1 MGRLKIE
8 PMERSDRLVNY
19 WKKEKAVVAC
29 IVIFGLSFNVGM
41 VLGPIYQGKLIDS
54 IVAGD
59 PLASTATLAA
69 AFVGLIALIQALRY
83 FKRFYI
89 RRFANGT
96 SATMRLMIYN
106 NIMSKPAAELE
117 GESAGNLMTRVVA
130 DVDLCVEGMRKFTTE
145 LFDTGVLMASYLVSL
160 LAYDAPIT
168 LLSAAFVPAAMF
180 LAQKL
185 KTVIY
190 KYAVDWR
197 KKSGEVAS
205 LTYETIDNAM
215 LYRVRGLERDNVER
229 YEKELDDLRIK
240 AVKANV
246 LENSMQP
253 IYNVIA
259 MAGILFVIGFG
270 GKKVIDGGWTV
281 GNFSTYITIFVAMA
295 FKASKASKLFNSVQK
310 SQISWKRI
318 KPYLGEYRKKGEP
331 EVARPDG
338 ETTLEVEGLA
348 FGFDAARAPIVSGIR
363 FSAKGGQIIGITGPI
378 ASGKSSLAL
387 ALTGLY
393 PYAGSIRVNGE
404 ELRDVG
410 ESRRNGLISYMGH
423 RPELLSDTIH
433 DNIALGADPDAV
445 AALRD
450 VCFDEDLETMS
461 EGTDTLVGNG
471 GVRLSGGQ
479 QARIALARALAQKK
493 NIIILD
499 DPFSAIDMAT
509 EEKIIENLR
518 NDYRDSV
525 VVIVSHRLS
534 IFDKIDGIILL
545 DRNGN
550 ADYGTHEELLRRSPV
565 YAEIREL
572 QCAECGA
579 KK

>member
-1 MGRLKIE
+1 
-8 PMERSDRLVNY
+8 
-19 WKKEKAVVAC
+19 
-29 IVIFGLSFNVGM
+29 
-41 VLGPIYQGKLIDS
+41 
-54 IVAGD
+54 
-59 PLASTATLAA
+59 
-69 AFVGLIALIQALRY
+69 
-83 FKRFYI
+83 
-89 RRFANGT
+89 
-96 SATMRLMIYN
+96 
-106 NIMSKPAAELE
+106 
-117 GESAGNLMTRVVA
+117 
-130 DVDLCVEGMRKFTTE
+130 MRKFTTE
-145 LFDTGVLMASYLVSL
+145 LFDTGVLMAAYLVSL
-160 LAYDAPIT
+160 LAYDVPIT
-168 LLSAAFVPAAMF
+168 LLSVAFIPTAMF
-180 LAQKL
+180 LAEKL

-190 KYAVDWR
+190 KYAVEWR
-197 KKSGEVAS
+197 KKSSEVAS

-215 LYRVRGLERDNVER
+215 LYRVRGLERDNIDR
-229 YEKELDDLRIK
+229 YEKELDDLQGKAIK
-240 AVKANV
+240 ANI

-259 MAGILFVIGFG
+259 MAGVLFVIGLG
-270 GKKVIDGGWTV
+270 GKKVIEGGWTV

-318 KPYLGEYRKKGEP
+318 KPYLGEYRKKDEP
-331 EVARPDG
+331 ANIRRDK
-338 ETTLEVEGLA
+338 ETTLDVDGLS
-348 FGFDAARAPIVSGIR
+348 FGFDTSRAPIVSDIR
-363 FSAKGGQIIGITGPI
+363 FSAKGGEIIGITGPI

-393 PYAGSIRVNGE
+393 PYAGSLRVNGE
-404 ELRDVG
+404 ELRDIE

-423 RPELLSDTIH
+423 RPELLSDTIYN
-433 DNIALGADPDAV
+433 NIALGADPDAGAV
-445 AALRD
+445 LRD
-450 VCFDEDLETMS
+450 VCFDEDLSTMS
-461 EGTDTLVGNG
+461 EGTETPVGNG

-493 NIIILD
+493 DLIILD
-499 DPFSAIDMAT
+499 DPFSAVDMGT
-509 EEKIIENLR
+509 EEQIIENLK

-550 ADYGTHEELLRRSPV
+550 ADYGTHEELMRRSPV